1 MGTSASSPQKR
12 HATLTDEQ
20 KLIKNLGEYFPFS
33 DSELRVLYKCFSEHN
48 TSANKTQ
55 GCPFILDL
63 AMFAPTHSTEEEY
76 KTHEHHLKYIFEHV
90 LPPRFSSK
98 LEAVAFRQLLA
109 LENNQTEGRTQQRL
123 EAFLEAVTKCCGR
136 RNAHSSL
143 EIIYQCCCY
152 EDSSSATPEP
162 FGLID
167 LSYRLALTSHIIMSN
182 DSVNEEKISSIFS
195 AKTSALHSL
204 AKSLEK
210 MTVLQNQNHGGISM
224 EIFIEWASQTMPLIS
239 AILPTFMHYLL
250 FRDLPFSPG
259 RQHFLFPIL
268 NDSSSF
274 FETDFSSK
282 LFCFSCMSLAL
293 GGAWHRLYTSD
304 VDGFSFNRLQL
315 ALLSYAGPT
324 IMIIRA
330 AKNGSIFGAFTSSAW
345 KESKDFFGNSDCLL
359 YQIEPSLGIYRPRR
373 MDRNFMYC
381 NSAARSK
388 GYDQLAHG
396 IGFGGSSN
404 LSSDPRLYVSE
415 TFEDCIASASDTTC
429 IRCRRER

>member
-167 LSYRLALTSHIIMSN
+167 LSYRLALTSQ
-182 DSVNEEKISSIFS
+182 V
-195 AKTSALHSL
+195 
-204 AKSLEK
+204 
-210 MTVLQNQNHGGISM
+210 
-224 EIFIEWASQTMPLIS
+224 
-239 AILPTFMHYLL
+239 
-250 FRDLPFSPG
+250 
-259 RQHFLFPIL
+259 
-268 NDSSSF
+268 
-274 FETDFSSK
+274 
-282 LFCFSCMSLAL
+282 
-293 GGAWHRLYTSD
+293 
-304 VDGFSFNRLQL
+304 
-315 ALLSYAGPT
+315 
-324 IMIIRA
+324 
-330 AKNGSIFGAFTSSAW
+330 
-345 KESKDFFGNSDCLL
+345 
-359 YQIEPSLGIYRPRR
+359 
-373 MDRNFMYC
+373 DRNKSRGNIYHDSCQRHNPAIGILLGYEMLHTVQCVCSYSRALRWYC
-381 NSAARSK
+381 CWK
-388 GYDQLAHG
+388 L
-396 IGFGGSSN
+396 
-404 LSSDPRLYVSE
+404 
-415 TFEDCIASASDTTC
+415 
-429 IRCRRER
+429 

>member
-1 MGTSASSPQKR
+1 
-12 HATLTDEQ
+12 
-20 KLIKNLGEYFPFS
+20 
-33 DSELRVLYKCFSEHN
+33 
-48 TSANKTQ
+48 
-55 GCPFILDL
+55 
-63 AMFAPTHSTEEEY
+63 
-76 KTHEHHLKYIFEHV
+76 
-90 LPPRFSSK
+90 
-98 LEAVAFRQLLA
+98 
-109 LENNQTEGRTQQRL
+109 
-123 EAFLEAVTKCCGR
+123 
-136 RNAHSSL
+136 
-143 EIIYQCCCY
+143 
-152 EDSSSATPEP
+152 
-162 FGLID
+162 
-167 LSYRLALTSHIIMSN
+167 
-182 DSVNEEKISSIFS
+182 
-195 AKTSALHSL
+195 
-204 AKSLEK
+204 
-210 MTVLQNQNHGGISM
+210 
-224 EIFIEWASQTMPLIS
+224 
-239 AILPTFMHYLL
+239 
-250 FRDLPFSPG
+250 
-259 RQHFLFPIL
+259 
-268 NDSSSF
+268 
-274 FETDFSSK
+274 
-282 LFCFSCMSLAL
+282 MSLAL